1 MDIFNNLLIVMVSWI
16 YTHTQIDLYT
26 KLITWHTL
34 CVTSGMTIIAY
45 QKVIIFIYPV
55 QFSSVTKPCPTLCDP
70 MDHSTPGLLVHH
82 QLSEST
88 QTHVHRVSDAIQ
100 SSHPL
105 SSPFPPALNLS
116 QHQGLFK

>member
-70 MDHSTPGLLVHH
+70 MDCITPDFPVHH
-82 QLSEST
+82 QLLELA
-88 QTHVHRVSDAIQ
+88 QTHVPRVSDAIQ
-100 SSHPL
+100 SSHPV
-105 SSPFPPALNLS
+105 SSPSPLAFNFS
-116 QHQGLFK
+116 QHQCLFK